1 MTFAKILNLKTI
13 KIEIMRGTE
22 YKHVYALR
30 NKDTGN
36 YLLTYWASSQK
47 HKALFSTR
55 KKAEDAV
62 KWIDDNTNIE
72 IVEL

>member
-1 MTFAKILNLKTI
+1 MQLNLIITLI

-22 YKHVYALR
+22 YKHVYTLR

-55 KKAEDAV
+55 KKAEEAV
-62 KWIDDNTNIE
+62 KWIDDTNIE

>member
-1 MTFAKILNLKTI
+1 
-13 KIEIMRGTE
+13 MRGTE
-22 YKHVYALR
+22 YKHVYVLK

-47 HKALFSTR
+47 HKALFANR
-55 KKAEDAV
+55 KRAEEAV
-62 KWIDDNTNIE
+62 KGIDANIE

>member
-1 MTFAKILNLKTI
+1 
-13 KIEIMRGTE
+13 MRATE
-22 YKHVYALR
+22 YKHLYTLR

-36 YLLTYWASSQK
+36 FLLFYWSSSQK

-55 KKAEDAV
+55 KKAEEV
-62 KWIDDNTNIE
+62 VNKWIEENVE

>member
-1 MTFAKILNLKTI
+1 
-13 KIEIMRGTE
+13 MRGTE

-62 KWIDDNTNIE
+62 K
-72 IVEL
+72 